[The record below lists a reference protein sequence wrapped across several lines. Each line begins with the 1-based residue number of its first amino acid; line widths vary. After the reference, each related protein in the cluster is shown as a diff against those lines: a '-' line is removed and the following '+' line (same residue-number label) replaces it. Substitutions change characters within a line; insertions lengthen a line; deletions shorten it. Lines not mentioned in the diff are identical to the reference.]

1 MSWRAEAVKIYA
13 FAHRNILMA
22 RRNLFFIFELL
33 FWPSVGVISIG
44 LMARFLAL
52 SPEMTAFV
60 LVGTA
65 SLSLVQVCQLDV
77 AYAVMFDLWSKSV
90 KHQFLAPIGIRHLA
104 LGSWLVGV
112 GRGLLVFLLLAAL
125 SRWAFGFSFL
135 AAGPLALGAFL
146 LGSFLTAWIVGLL
159 VCALVIIFG
168 FRAEVS
174 VWATVNLV
182 LVLAGIYYP
191 VSLLPEPLRSLGGAI
206 PLTYFL
212 ASFRASYGFSPE
224 HSWPLLTGFL
234 LSGGYLA
241 LGHWAMA
248 AAISRSRRTGLLLKL
263 SE

>member
-1 MSWRAEAVKIYA
+1 
-13 FAHRNILMA
+13 MA

-33 FWPSVGVISIG
+33 FWPTVGVISIG
-44 LMARFLAL
+44 LMARFLSL
-52 SPEMTAFV
+52 SPEITAFV
-60 LVGTA
+60 LIGTTA
-65 SLSLVQVCQLDV
+65 LSLVQVCQLDV

-90 KHQFLAPIGIRHLA
+90 KHQFLAPVGIRHLA

-112 GRGLLVFLLLAAL
+112 GRGLVVFALLAAL

-146 LGSFLTAWIVGLL
+146 LGSFLTAWIVGLV

-168 FRAEVS
+168 SRAEVS

-191 VSLLPEPLRSLGGAI
+191 VSILPEPFRSLGGAI

-212 ASFRASYGFSPE
+212 ASFRAHFGFASE
-224 HSWPLLTGFL
+224 YSWPVLTGLL
-234 LSGGYLA
+234 LSAGYLV

-248 AAISRSRRTGLLLKL
+248 AAVARSRRTGLLLKL